1 MRRREFMKLL
11 SGVTGVSGFDDLD
24 IDVDPTAGNTIIN
37 AGADQVTL
45 VGFTGTLTSHDFLFT

>member
-45 VGFTGTLTSHDFLFT
+45 VGFTGAR